1 VLRILIADDNDDL
14 RRRVRSLIESQH
26 NGIVCGEAV
35 NGREAL
41 ELVGTLRPDVV
52 LLDISM
58 PEIGGLEVMR
68 RVAAELPDI
77 DVIVMSA
84 HRTDQVAREVIRA
97 GARAFIDKA
106 EAYERLSPAL
116 KALRREVHLAGRVV
130 SSRHIGAFFHSPE
143 EAYRILGP
151 YICDGL
157 EHGEKAVHI
166 IDAVDQEAHLRA
178 LAGCNVDI
186 PQIRSNGQLELL
198 FWESAYLR
206 NERFDMTA
214 MLDLAHDLLRQ
225 GPPAG
230 YPRSR
235 LMARMEWALQDL
247 PGVDSLLEYETRL
260 NYIVPHYADIVTCC
274 YDLSRFDAEV
284 IADVMRSHPALLI
297 GGEFRENPHYVEPD
311 VMLEELQQRN

>member
-26 NGIVCGEAV
+26 SWVVCGEAG

-68 RVAAELPDI
+68 RIAAESRDI

-84 HRTDQVAREVIRA
+84 HRTKELAREVIRA

-106 EAYERLSPAL
+106 EAYERLAPAL

-130 SSRHIGAFFHSPE
+130 GSRHIGAFFHCLD
-143 EAYRILGP
+143 EAYRVLGP

-166 IDAVDQEAHLRA
+166 IDAVDHQAHMHS
-178 LAGCNVDI
+178 LAGCNVDV
-186 PQIRSNGQLELL
+186 PQLRSNGQLELL
-198 FWESAYLR
+198 SWEDVYLR
-206 NERFDMTA
+206 NERFDVTA
-214 MLDLAHDLLRQ
+214 MLGLVQELLRK

-235 LMARMEWALQDL
+235 LMGRMEWALQDV

-260 NYIVPHYADIVTCC
+260 NYILPQYDDIVTCC
-274 YDLSRFDAEV
+274 YDLSRFDAGV
-284 IADVMRSHPALLI
+284 ISDVMRSHPALLI
-297 GGEFRENPHYVEPD
+297 GDEFHENPHYVSPD
-311 VMLEELQQRN
+311 LMLEELQQR